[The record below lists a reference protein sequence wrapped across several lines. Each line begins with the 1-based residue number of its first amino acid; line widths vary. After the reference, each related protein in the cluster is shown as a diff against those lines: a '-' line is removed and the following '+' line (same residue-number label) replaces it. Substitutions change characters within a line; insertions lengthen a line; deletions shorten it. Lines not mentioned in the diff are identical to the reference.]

1 MNLATAP
8 YALSISRT
16 IDASRQKI
24 FRPRSEP
31 ALLVQG
37 WGPQGMPD

>member
-1 MNLATAP
+1 MNLAAAP
-8 YALSISRT
+8 HAFISRT
-16 IDASRQKI
+16 IDAPRQKI

-31 ALLVQG
+31 ALVIQG

>member
-8 YALSISRT
+8 YALPISRV
-16 IDASRQKI
+16 IDAPRQKI
-24 FRPRSEP
+24 FRTWTEP
-31 ALLVQG
+31 ALRVQG

>member
-8 YALSISRT
+8 YALSISRM
-16 IDASRQKI
+16 IDAPRQKI
-24 FRPRSEP
+24 FCAWNEP

-37 WGPQGMPD
+37 WGFQGMPD

>member
-8 YALSISRT
+8 YALSISRV
-16 IDASRQKI
+16 IDAPRQKI
-24 FRPRSEP
+24 FRAWTEP

-37 WGPQGMPD
+37 WGPQGTSD

>member
-8 YALSISRT
+8 CALSISRM

-24 FRPRSEP
+24 SRAWTEP
-31 ALLVQG
+31 ALLVLG
-37 WGPQGMPD
+37 WAPQGMPD